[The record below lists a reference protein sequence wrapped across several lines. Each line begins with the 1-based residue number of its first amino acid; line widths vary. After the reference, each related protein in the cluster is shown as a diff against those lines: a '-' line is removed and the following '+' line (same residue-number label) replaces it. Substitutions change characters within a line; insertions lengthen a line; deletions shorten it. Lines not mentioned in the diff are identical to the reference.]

1 MPITPLNE
9 TLRRTAMLLDEVLTY
24 KSEKEEAW
32 FAKQFETDEQIYYDK
47 IADYIER
54 LSKGGMTSA
63 FPKGVKIHPLSMCLI
78 NAGIALEKMQS
89 NRFFVYWRSYSLFLF
104 WVRAIYETSCLRGF
118 REKVSGKKNIIDRL
132 RHPVDFQGAMF
143 EVLMAFC
150 LQRTCLFDII
160 AFGDDPP
167 DLILRSKVTSRRYA
181 LECKMLSGL
190 TKDQGNME
198 KLGNFFFDRV
208 MSYLR
213 NTPLSVYVWW
223 VFDRVPNDA
232 DASVKAAKAAIE
244 LCEVRKKRRDEI
256 PTQELELG
264 EELGRLIVCDLPQ
277 ELTFSED
284 KTGDPRPSTW
294 YPDGVPKGGESYCDR
309 QTQIVNGERR
319 VPVRIL
325 VYLTQRPSL
334 KANLTANLDYAR
346 KKQLRLLDS
355 TETKKI
361 VAVGLRKESYNTF
374 KEVKQILSEYLIEH
388 GELTGII
395 AAVDPNSATGC
406 SVVECSDFARI
417 GLNSSFIY
425 LSSVFLSEH
434 PDNLP
439 FSEIQVFLQ
448 DEKRIICRYR

>member
-1 MPITPLNE
+1 
-9 TLRRTAMLLDEVLTY
+9 MLLDKVLTY
-24 KSEKEEAW
+24 KSEKEAW
-32 FAKQFETDEQIYYDK
+32 FAKQFKKDEQIYYDK
-47 IADYIER
+47 IDDYIER

-63 FPKGVKIHPLSMCLI
+63 FPKGVKIHPLSMLLI
-78 NAGIALEKMQS
+78 NAGIAFEKMKS
-89 NRFFVYWRSYSLFLF
+89 RSPFLYWRSYGSFLF
-104 WVRAIYETSCLRGF
+104 WVRAIYETSCLKGF
-118 REKVSGKKNIIDRL
+118 REKISGKKNIIGRL
-132 RHPVDFQGAMF
+132 RHPDDFCGAMF
-143 EVLMAFC
+143 EVLMACC
-150 LQRTCLFDII
+150 LQHTCLFDII

-167 DLILRSKVTSRRYA
+167 DLILLSKGTSPRYA

-190 TKDQGNME
+190 TKEQGNMK

-213 NTPLSVYVWW
+213 NTPLPVYVWW
-223 VFDRVPNDA
+223 VFDRLPNDA
-232 DASVKAAKAAIE
+232 DAAVKAAKAAID
-244 LCEVRKKRRDEI
+244 LCEARKTRRYEI

-264 EELGRLIVCDLPQ
+264 EELGRLIVCDLPE

-294 YPDGVPKGGESYCDR
+294 YPDNVPKGGETYCDR

-325 VYLTQRPSL
+325 VYLTQRFPL

-355 TETKKI
+355 AENKKI
-361 VAVGLRKESYNTF
+361 VAVGLRKESDNKF

-425 LSSVFLSEH
+425 LSSVSLPEH

-448 DEKRIICRYR
+448 DEKRIICHIDKR